1 MAEITIRILEGLE
14 RGRVFSRLPTPVT
27 IGREDDNDIQLN
39 DDRVSRFHAKLQV
52 DSGKIILTDLDST
65 NGTRVNGHPIQMR
78 VLQAGDVLSIGRC
91 LLAVG
96 DVRLESSTNDIRP
109 GVSLESSTAQVKD
122 QPDDVE
128 IEDLDFLSPPTSL
141 QPEEGEL
148 FPGGAPEPPGDLR
161 PLQRAQLS
169 DLLAYIHERGGDV
182 VKQSIEA
189 PTQHNDVDRSVRC
202 DWTEWKKLIDLYA
215 DLAHYLHQIANPEH

>member
-14 RGRVFSRLPTPVT
+14 RGRVFARLPTPVS

-52 DSGKIILTDLDST
+52 DAGKVILTDLDST

-91 LLAVG
+91 LLVVG
-96 DVRLESSTNDIRP
+96 DVRVAGSSSDVRP
-109 GVSLESSTAQVKD
+109 AESLESSTAQVGK
-122 QPDDVE
+122 QEEDVE
-128 IEDLDFLSPPTSL
+128 IDELDFLSPPTAMN
-141 QPEEGEL
+141 PEEGEL
-148 FPGGAPEPPGDLR
+148 FPSGAPEPPGDLR

-169 DLLAYIHERGGDV
+169 DLLAYIHEQVGEV
-182 VKQSIEA
+182 VKHAVEDQEQASS
-189 PTQHNDVDRSVRC
+189 TRSVRC
-202 DWTEWKKLIDLYA
+202 EWAEWRKLVDLHA
-215 DLAHYLHQIANPEH
+215 DLAHYLHQIANPER